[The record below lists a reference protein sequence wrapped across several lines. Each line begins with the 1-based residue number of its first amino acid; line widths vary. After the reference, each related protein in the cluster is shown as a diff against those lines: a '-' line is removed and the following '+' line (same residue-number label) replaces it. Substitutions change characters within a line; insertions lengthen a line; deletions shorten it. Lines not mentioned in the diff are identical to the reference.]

1 MWRFLYAGILG
12 LVVYPSIG
20 YGDENAEPR
29 RQPAQE
35 KAATSPA
42 GDGQAATAGAA
53 KTAEAKL
60 LAALK
65 EALERNSRELKE
77 LKEQYSKEIG
87 EQRKTVESQRK
98 QIETL
103 EKAARGMEERLK
115 AQPATPP
122 APPAQPGAGPN
133 AQQLLND
140 LQQKQIRLLQ
150 EQVQVLAD
158 QLEKEAPIVE
168 NLENKTA
175 TLESRG
181 KQAAQRDKELA
192 DAHDMLLDSVDAQ
205 QRNFPWLP
213 AQLKEWFLPS
223 GTNVTPVSMWST
235 LSTRYDIFPSHRG
248 YGYFQFEEY
257 TPFFL
262 VQLNKWILFS
272 AEVSFNQSGAALGQ
286 GQLDFFLTDWLTA
299 DLGYFL
305 APIGY
310 YSERLDPRWI
320 NKLPDGPVVM
330 NQVIPDGLAMTGLQ
344 LRGAKYLF
352 GSPVKME
359 YALAAGNGFGIPGS
373 GMANDWYDQ
382 GGIIGTTAN
391 VNEGMLYVARLGFW
405 LPTRG
410 INFGVSELVN
420 APYGKQLGAVVNV
433 IQPYFNYHRGN
444 WDFRFEGG
452 QHYERTHQ
460 FIGSNINRV
469 GMYAQ
474 LAYRNYASLH
484 KHIQR
489 LEYVFRFSDAFFHG
503 INPKK
508 VDLTTYSPL
517 STAPLDRNQYTLGI
531 NYYLYPSVFLKFAY
545 EFNSEINRNLH
556 DNVFM
561 MQFSSNF

>member
-1 MWRFLYAGILG
+1 MLIC
-12 LVVYPSIG
+12 PSIALC
-20 YGDENAEPR
+20 DDNAEPQR
-29 RQPAQE
+29 EAAQE
-35 KAATSPA
+35 KGKASASGGASASKP
-42 GDGQAATAGAA
+42 GAA
-53 KTAEAKL
+53 QTEEAKL
-60 LAALK
+60 LAAFK

-77 LKEQYSKEIG
+77 LKEQYAKDIG
-87 EQRKTVESQRK
+87 EQRKVVESQRK
-98 QIETL
+98 RIEVL
-103 EKAARGMEERLK
+103 EKAAGTTDERLK
-115 AQPATPP
+115 GQAAAPAGPN
-122 APPAQPGAGPN
+122 AQPGGGSN

-140 LQQKQIRLLQ
+140 LQQKQIRLLE
-150 EQVQVLAD
+150 EQVQVLDD

-168 NLENKTA
+168 QLDTRTA
-175 TLESRG
+175 TLESRA

-192 DAHDMLLDSVDAQ
+192 DTQDALLDSVDSQ

-213 AQLKEWFLPS
+213 APLKEWFLPS
-223 GTNVTPVSMWST
+223 GTNVSPISMWNT
-235 LSTRYDIFPSHRG
+235 VSTRYDIFPSHRG

-262 VQLNKWILFS
+262 VQLNKWMLLS
-272 AEVSFNQSGAALGQ
+272 AEVSFNQSGGAVGQ
-286 GQLDFFLTDWLTA
+286 AQLDLFLNDWLTA
-299 DLGYFL
+299 DIGYFL
-305 APIGY
+305 APIGF

-330 NQVIPDGLAMTGLQ
+330 RQVIPDGLTITGLQ
-344 LRGAKYLF
+344 FRGAKYLF

-373 GMANDWYDQ
+373 GLANDWYDQ
-382 GGIIGTTAN
+382 GGLIGSTAN
-391 VNEGMLYVARLGFW
+391 VNEGMLYVGRLGFW

-420 APYGKQLGAVVNV
+420 APYGTQLGAVVNV
-433 IQPYFNYHRGN
+433 VQPYFNYHRGN
-444 WDFRFEGG
+444 WDFRWEGG
-452 QHYERTHQ
+452 QQYDRTHR
-460 FIGSNINRV
+460 FIGSNLNRV

-503 INPKK
+503 INPNK

-531 NYYLYPSVFLKFAY
+531 NYYLYPSSFFKFAY
-545 EFNSEINRNLH
+545 EINSELRRNLH

-561 MQFSSNF
+561 MQFSTNF